1 MKPIHTYERD
11 ERAAK
16 VYNNS
21 NGFYVE
27 LWESGKLVETRDCSE
42 HSESWAESVAENY
55 VDKMYD
61 AEHVHQF
68 LDWELPI
75 TPPRTLKNDV
85 EITVKLQ
92 FKNQYSGDGE
102 TEPTREQV
110 RKALIHHAEN
120 NLWYEEIR
128 TPVKEERDAFDV
140 HNDLVSGKLEKNAY
154 LLHEEPVSNPLETFN
169 DIDEAIETAK
179 QMQQDISESER
190 LQADLE
196 PISKDIPQSHTNKLF
211 TSRQTLGRASK
222 EQGGDREQYIDNAN
236 RDPFNE

>member
-16 VYNNS
+16 VYSNS
-21 NGFYVE
+21 KGFYVE

-61 AEHVHQF
+61 AKYVQQKNT
-68 LDWELPI
+68 

-92 FKNQYSGDGE
+92 FTNQYSGDGE

-120 NLWYEEIR
+120 NLWYEETR
-128 TPVKEERDAFDV
+128 TPVKEESDAWNV

-169 DIDEAIETAK
+169 DIDDALETAK
-179 QMQQDISESER
+179 QMQEAIN
-190 LQADLE
+190 
-196 PISKDIPQSHTNKLF
+196 KDIPQSHTDKLF

>member
-16 VYNNS
+16 VYHNS

-27 LWESGKLVETRDCSE
+27 LWESGKLVEIRDCSE

-61 AEHVHQF
+61 AK
-68 LDWELPI
+68 PT

-120 NLWYEEIR
+120 NLWYEETR
-128 TPVKEERDAFDV
+128 TPVKEESDVWNV
-140 HNDLVSGKLEKNAY
+140 HNDLVSGKYSNKPEKNAY
-154 LLHEEPVSNPLETFN
+154 LLHEEPVSNSLETFD
-169 DIDEAIETAK
+169 DIDDALETAK
-179 QMQQDISESER
+179 QMQEAINSVSN
-190 LQADLE
+190 
-196 PISKDIPQSHTNKLF
+196 HTDKLF

>member
-21 NGFYVE
+21 KGFYVE

-61 AEHVHQF
+61 AKYVQQKNT
-68 LDWELPI
+68 

-92 FKNQYSGDGE
+92 FTNQYSGDGE

-120 NLWYEEIR
+120 NLWYEETR
-128 TPVKEERDAFDV
+128 TPVKEESDAWNV

-169 DIDEAIETAK
+169 DIDDALETAK
-179 QMQQDISESER
+179 QMQEAIN
-190 LQADLE
+190 
-196 PISKDIPQSHTNKLF
+196 KDIPQSHTDKLF

>member
-16 VYNNS
+16 VYRNS
-21 NGFYVE
+21 KGFYVE
-27 LWESGKLVETRDCSE
+27 LWESGKLLEIRDCSE
-42 HSESWAESVAENY
+42 HSESWAENVAENY

-61 AEHVHQF
+61 AKPQVT
-68 LDWELPI
+68 P

-120 NLWYEEIR
+120 NLWYEETR
-128 TPVKEERDAFDV
+128 TPVKEERGLSNDAWNV
-140 HNDLVSGKLEKNAY
+140 HNDLVSGKYNKTESKPEKNAY
-154 LLHEEPVSNPLETFN
+154 LLHEEPISNSLETFD

-179 QMQQDISESER
+179 QMQ
-190 LQADLE
+190 
-196 PISKDIPQSHTNKLF
+196 KD
-211 TSRQTLGRASK
+211 LGRASK
-222 EQGGDREQYIDNAN
+222 EQGGNRESKSYNTE

>member
-16 VYNNS
+16 VYHNS

-61 AEHVHQF
+61 AKHVNQF
-68 LDWELPI
+68 LDWELPT

-92 FKNQYSGDGE
+92 FTNQYSGDGE

-120 NLWYEEIR
+120 NLWYEETR

-140 HNDLVSGKLEKNAY
+140 HNDLVSGKYNKPKKNAY
-154 LLHEEPVSNPLETFN
+154 LLHEEPPNRPLETIN
-169 DIDEAIETAK
+169 DIDEAKETAK
-179 QMQQDISESER
+179 QMQEAIN
-190 LQADLE
+190 
-196 PISKDIPQSHTNKLF
+196 KDIPQSHTDKLF

-222 EQGGDREQYIDNAN
+222 EQGGDREPVSNDVN